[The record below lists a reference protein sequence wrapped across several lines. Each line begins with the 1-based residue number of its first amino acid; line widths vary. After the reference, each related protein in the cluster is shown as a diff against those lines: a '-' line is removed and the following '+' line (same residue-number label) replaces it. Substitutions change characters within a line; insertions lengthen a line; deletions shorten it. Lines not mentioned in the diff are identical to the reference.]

1 MAVLRRKVAANIPD
15 LIGAQHTS
23 GYWLDTAAVSLCTTF
38 KATTW
43 LGYNLNLNLTFSPG
57 QS

>member
-1 MAVLRRKVAANIPD
+1 MARLRRKVAANIPD
-15 LIGAQHTS
+15 LIGAQHTF
-23 GYWLDTAAVSLCTTF
+23 GYWLDIAAVSLCAAF

-43 LGYNLNLNLTFSPG
+43 LDYIPNSNLTFSPG